1 MTPIDDNDVRV
12 LLDDAVADV
21 RPRHGLDE
29 IRERT
34 DDSRVRRPWGWG
46 VAGTVV
52 ATAATVAAVAMFSM
66 PSVRHGGTGPDH
78 ADTTPA
84 TPLGVRVYFLGD
96 TAAGPRLFQEDHL
109 TSSSSTDPTLDAVQQ
124 AVDGRS
130 HDPDYLTAWPT
141 GTQVDRVDRRDDYL
155 LVGLSGRFD
164 LTRRPASMSPA
175 LARMSVQQLIWTA
188 QNNGDNGAL
197 PVLFEVDGAVR
208 PTLLGVRDR
217 TPLQAAS
224 PNDALAPV
232 SIDTPRQSDQSS
244 IPVTSPFRVTGRAAA
259 IEANVQWELKQ
270 GDTVVRRGFT
280 TAAQCCTLAPYSFT
294 VSAPPGAYT
303 LIVHDEDASGRE
315 GNGGNGR
322 SQDSKAVLVH

>member
-1 MTPIDDNDVRV
+1 MTPTDDNDDLRV

-66 PSVRHGGTGPDH
+66 PSVRHGGAGPDH
-78 ADTTPA
+78 TASTPA

-96 TAAGPRLFQEDHL
+96 TGAGPRLFQEDHL

-124 AVDGRS
+124 AIDGRS
-130 HDPDYLTAWPT
+130 HDPDYRTAWPT
-141 GTQVDRVDRRDDYL
+141 GTEVDRVDKRDDYL

-164 LTRRPASMSPA
+164 LTRRPKSMSPA
-175 LARMSVQQLIWTA
+175 LARISVQQLVWTA
-188 QNNGDNGAL
+188 QSNADNGRL

-208 PTLLGVRDR
+208 PTLLGVRER
-217 TPLQAAS
+217 TPVRAAS
-224 PNDALAPV
+224 ADDVLAPV

-244 IPVTSPFRVTGRAAA
+244 IPVSSPFRVTGRAAA
-259 IEANVQWELKQ
+259 FEANVQWELKQ
-270 GDTVVRRGFT
+270 GDTVVRHGFT
-280 TAAQCCTLAPYSFT
+280 TAGQCCTLSPYSFT

-303 LIVHDEDASGRE
+303 LVVHDEDASDGE
-315 GNGGNGR
+315 GVGR
-322 SQDSKAVLVH
+322 SEDSKAVLVH

>member
-1 MTPIDDNDVRV
+1 MTPTDDHDLRV

-21 RPRHGLDE
+21 HPRHGLDE

-66 PSVRHGGTGPDH
+66 PAVRHGGAGPDH
-78 ADTTPA
+78 TDATPA

-130 HDPDYLTAWPT
+130 HDPDYRTDWPT
-141 GTQVDRVDRRDDYL
+141 GTEVDRVDKRDDYL
-155 LVGLSGRFD
+155 LVGLSGRTD
-164 LTRRPASMSPA
+164 LTRRPASMSPTV
-175 LARMSVQQLIWTA
+175 ARMSVQQLIWTA
-188 QNNGDNGAL
+188 QNNADNGRL
-197 PVLFEVDGAVR
+197 PVLFEIDGAVR
-208 PTLLGVRDR
+208 PTLLGVPDAR
-217 TPLQAAS
+217 PLRAAS
-224 PNDALAPV
+224 ADNALAPV

-259 IEANVQWELKQ
+259 FEANVQWELKH

-280 TAAQCCTLAPYSFT
+280 TAGQCCTLSPYSFT

-303 LIVHDEDASGRE
+303 LFVHDEDASG
-315 GNGGNGR
+315 GAGSGGR

>member
-1 MTPIDDNDVRV
+1 
-12 LLDDAVADV
+12 
-21 RPRHGLDE
+21 
-29 IRERT
+29 
-34 DDSRVRRPWGWG
+34 
-46 VAGTVV
+46 VV
-52 ATAATVAAVAMFSM
+52 ATAATVAAVALLSM
-66 PSVRHGGTGPDH
+66 PPARHGGTGPDRT
-78 ADTTPA
+78 DNTPA

-96 TAAGPRLFQEDHL
+96 TGEGPRLFGEDHL
-109 TSSSSTDPTLDAVQQ
+109 TASSSTDPTLDAVQQ

-130 HDPDYLTAWPT
+130 HDPDYRTAWPT

-155 LVGLSGRFD
+155 LIGLSGRID

-188 QNNGDNGAL
+188 QSNAVNGAL

-224 PNDALAPV
+224 PDDALAPV
-232 SIDTPRQSDQSS
+232 SIDTPRQTDQSS

-259 IEANVQWELKQ
+259 FQAHVQWDLKQ
-270 GDTVVRRGFT
+270 GDTVVRQGST

-303 LIVHDEDASGRE
+303 LTVHDVAVSGRKAV
-315 GNGGNGR
+315 GP